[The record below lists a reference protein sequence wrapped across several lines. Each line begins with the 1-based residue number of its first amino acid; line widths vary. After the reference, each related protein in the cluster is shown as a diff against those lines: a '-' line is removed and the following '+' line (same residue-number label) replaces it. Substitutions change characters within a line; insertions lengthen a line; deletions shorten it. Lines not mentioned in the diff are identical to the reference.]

1 MSVLDGLIPVLYVR
15 ISPDRLSVTNAKSGE
30 TISEPPELAIAG
42 TPAKVIGA
50 GAQARAA
57 AALQG
62 GNVINPFMHPR
73 TLISDFTVAEQLV
86 KAFVKRMSGRHLFTP
101 SPRVVIHP
109 LGDPAGGFTQVERR
123 AFREMALG
131 AGGSSVVVWSGRE
144 LSNEEVLSSRF
155 PAGEGVA
162 G

>member
-1 MSVLDGLIPVLYVR
+1 
-15 ISPDRLSVTNAKSGE
+15 
-30 TISEPPELAIAG
+30 
-42 TPAKVIGA
+42 
-50 GAQARAA
+50 
-57 AALQG
+57 
-62 GNVINPFMHPR
+62 MHPR

-86 KAFVKRMSGRHLFTP
+86 KTFVKRMSGRHLFTP

-131 AGGSSVVVWSGRE
+131 AGASSVVVWSGRE
-144 LSNEEVLSSRF
+144 LSNEEVLSNRF